1 MQTMSSEELP
11 NHLVKGL
18 PMSTQLSDLV
28 IVASVATSTA
38 VHAVATETLVKHV
51 QVSGK
56 SLKVLIVLSL
66 RSNTH
71 NTFLSSGRERLR
83 TNCI

>member
-11 NHLVKGL
+11 NHLAKVL

-38 VHAVATETLVKHV
+38 VHAAATATHV
-51 QVSGK
+51 NHAQVSVILTTLHDRVENHRRILGLTK
-56 SLKVLIVLSL
+56 TV
-66 RSNTH
+66 
-71 NTFLSSGRERLR
+71 FFAASGGI
-83 TNCI
+83 TD